1 MHARASLDPDR
12 VLAGGEEAV
21 PVIAM
26 DRIGGARGD
35 VDAQPPCPR
44 RALEGLGDLD
54 LERAVSPEPGCC
66 APGAV
71 SDVDRTPI
79 DGRGYLLDSLKRPR
93 VEVARQHP
101 GHPDP
106 VPQLRIELRPGRG
119 RPDREDVVDPE
130 LLREAFDH
138 L

>member
-12 VLAGGEEAV
+12 ALAGGEEAV

-44 RALEGLGDLD
+44 RALNGLGDLD
-54 LERAVSPEPGCC
+54 LERAVSPEPRCC

-71 SDVDRTPI
+71 SDVDRTPV
-79 DGRGYLLDSLKRPR
+79 DGGDNAFDPCEGPR
-93 VEVARQHP
+93 VEIAGRQ
-101 GHPDP
+101 G
-106 VPQLRIELRPGRG
+106 G
-119 RPDREDVVDPE
+119 
-130 LLREAFDH
+130 
-138 L
+138 